1 MLKFS
6 YVILHYKNIEDT
18 LECMQ
23 SIRQKF
29 SSPIIVVD
37 NHTLSKEEEEKVR
50 QYTDDI
56 LWFCES

>member
-29 SSPIIVVD
+29 SSPTIVVD

-50 QYTDDI
+50 QYPDDI
-56 LWFCES
+56 